1 MSVQA
6 RCLRQ
11 HLLRTSAFVKRLW
24 QWLQEQWH
32 TPDWQVELRL
42 FRNTLQWLTLAIIV
56 GSIVGI
62 AAGAFLLILEAGIQ
76 WWGSEPGFFLI
87 LPVVLGAIA
96 WCSARLPDAWQPAE
110 TNEVLYAI
118 RKNQSLP
125 LGRALT
131 MFAFS
136 LGTIWSGGSLGKEAP
151 AADIGAVLGGWIG
164 RFFRT
169 PAIRQRLMICG
180 ISAGFS
186 AAFGT
191 PLAGAIFGAELINVG
206 SLPYSALLPAVV
218 AGLISYHV
226 STWMG
231 VHYFRAPIYALP
243 GLTNLTVLQ
252 IIFLGIL
259 LGFAAFFFIAL
270 FRVLWV
276 WRQKVSMPPFVRGFV
291 SGLFIVWMGL
301 WLGPSYLGLG
311 FNQLHNFLITGNASP
326 QDILGKTL
334 TTAMTIAGGGVGGT
348 VTPILFVGAA
358 LGGTV
363 GHLVPQA
370 DPVVFT
376 ALGMVGFLAGTLNT
390 PIAAS
395 ILAIELFGLPVGILA
410 TSVCFIAFVV
420 SGPRVFFPAQR
431 LPQEKSHLTNAT
443 L

>member
-1 MSVQA
+1 M
-6 RCLRQ
+6 
-11 HLLRTSAFVKRLW
+11 
-24 QWLQEQWH
+24 
-32 TPDWQVELRL
+32 
-42 FRNTLQWLTLAIIV
+42 V
-56 GSIVGI
+56 GILVGI
-62 AAGAFLLILEAGIQ
+62 AAGSFLLILDRGIQ
-76 WWGSEPGFFLI
+76 QWNSEPGFFLV
-87 LPVVLGAIA
+87 LPLALGSIA
-96 WCSARLPDAWQPAE
+96 WISNRLPSSWQPAE

-118 RKNQSLP
+118 RRNEALP

-131 MFAFS
+131 MFVFS

-151 AADIGAVLGGWIG
+151 AADIGAVLGGWVS

-169 PAIRQRLMICG
+169 PVIRQRLMICG

-206 SLPYSALLPAVV
+206 SLTYSALLPAVV

-243 GLTNLTVLQ
+243 GLTNLTVVQ
-252 IIFLGIL
+252 IIVLGIA

-270 FRVLWV
+270 FRILWV
-276 WRQKVSMPPFVRGFV
+276 WRQKLPMPSFIRGFV
-291 SGLFIVWMGL
+291 SGLFLVWMGL

-311 FNQLHNFLITGNASP
+311 FNQLHNFLITGNATF
-326 QDILGKTL
+326 QDIVGKTL
-334 TTAMTIAGGGVGGT
+334 TTAITIAGGGVGGT

-358 LGGTV
+358 LGGTL
-363 GHLVPQA
+363 GHFVPQA

-431 LPQEKSHLTNAT
+431 MPQEKSRLTDAA